1 MERFLF
7 LRVSIA
13 LIVTHSTPLS
23 LSGRRVRGRCE
34 SGRLRGAP
42 YSLSP
47 FFPVSLILLA
57 SLRLNWRPLPRG
69 EVESCFKVL
78 SNLSACNLLWK
89 CIQRIFNE
97 FMGLLAVRVGFGF
110 QPVALLQP
118 FFCVILLM
126 SVKTGL
132 LLSQP
137 SALPI

>member
-78 SNLSACNLLWK
+78 SNLSACNSLWK
-89 CIQRIFNE
+89 CIQRIFN
-97 FMGLLAVRVGFGF
+97 VRQFVTF
-110 QPVALLQP
+110 VR
-118 FFCVILLM
+118 
-126 SVKTGL
+126 
-132 LLSQP
+132 LLSKP
-137 SALPI
+137 SALPICIGEKVILLSKKLKIKRLQK